1 MRSPEAV
8 VQRQLEAY
16 NARDLER
23 FLAEYA
29 EDIAIFRL
37 PAVEPAL
44 RGKAAFGEY
53 YATQRFNRAGLHA
66 EIVNRIAFGNKVI
79 DHERITGVRD
89 QPIDVAAVYE
99 VVDGLIARAWF
110 LAAD

>member
-1 MRSPEAV
+1 MRASSRPTTRATSSLSRRIRRRHRGLSPAD
-8 VQRQLEAY
+8 A
-16 NARDLER
+16 A
-23 FLAEYA
+23 A
-29 EDIAIFRL
+29 
-37 PAVEPAL
+37 AL

-53 YATQRFNRAGLHA
+53 YATQRFDRAGLHA

-89 QPIDVAAVYE
+89 EPFDVAAVYE

-110 LAAD
+110 LAAE